1 MSKAIRWKV
10 PFQSINKVDY
20 EVWIYDEGYSGIPD
34 VVNAASTPFVTDE
47 ETDTDFF
54 APVRGSSGSL
64 NIIDP
69 DGTLMMDMLPSN
81 NAARPVR
88 LVKTVNNVQTI
99 VWQGFLT
106 CEAYS
111 QGFQFVAQSV
121 ELQIASL
128 LETADSISANQSDF
142 SGVISIRQLII
153 KCINAI
159 QSNMD
164 STDIFTTL
172 YFPAADWQIL
182 NFKCDTTLFLEL
194 KETENEEKVSHIV
207 SGRSIKD
214 ILTSLCTFMG
224 WCVREC
230 PNRALAFQR
239 LNDQD
244 TRYLYISKEDF
255 FDIDKSLG
263 TYLISGTKYEVD
275 MEDFSYRGSD
285 HEISTYA
292 GAKSVEVISAL
303 KSYDLGTKFPNVP
316 YGLLTVNPSSRW
328 PSQGEIYAGPT
339 NSQLDSNCVFRAM
352 FGQYIIDDPVSSGN
366 NFYDLLSSW
375 SGNTF
380 YQNTMWWTDSA
391 FQANYYDLVLNPTK
405 HGTFP
410 WSVMAFMARYRA
422 DDNTLKD
429 GLMIYGATG
438 YLRYADQQFWPMT
451 RFTLT
456 SSNYLYRQKALL
468 PFTANTGDIILTIN
482 VALYIYLHKGAESN
496 MTYYVPGIKVALQ
509 FGNKWAYKNGNTYA
523 WSSSFQTFQV
533 YFNATGGIDTES
545 GDISIP
551 ITSYMTGDIYIYIY
565 HETIGWGKYLY
576 PDSDTPVY
584 DPIMGMLISNIE
596 ISYNKPELSSKRNSN
611 HYFQLLGTNF
621 SSEKTVTNDMAT
633 DMDNNESPSILLYT
647 LNDKMR
653 YMTYNYLSGTTTNR
667 PEKDLLARLAK
678 YYKKKRRT
686 IQVEVEQIN
695 NYLPITRV
703 TEDNVQLQPLA
714 ETVDWALDRSTVTLM
729 EESADSE
736 T

>member
-20 EVWIYDEGYSGIPD
+20 EVWIYDEGYSGTPD
-34 VVNAASTPFVTDE
+34 LVNAASTPFVTDE
-47 ETDTDFF
+47 ETDTNFF

-88 LVKTVNNVQTI
+88 LVKTVNSVQTI

-111 QGFQFVAQSV
+111 QGFQFIAQNV
-121 ELQIASL
+121 ELQVASL
-128 LETADSISANQSDF
+128 LEAADSISANQSDF
-142 SGVISIRQLII
+142 SGVISIRELII
-153 KCINAI
+153 KCISAI

-182 NFKCDTTLFLEL
+182 NFKCDTSLFLDL
-194 KETENEEKVSHIV
+194 KETQNENRVDHVV
-207 SGRSIKD
+207 SGRSIKS

-244 TRYLYISKEDF
+244 TRYLYISKADF
-255 FDIDKSLG
+255 VDTNKSLG

-292 GAKSVEVISAL
+292 GAKSVEVISSL
-303 KSYDLGTKFPNVP
+303 KSYELGTKFPEIP
-316 YGLLTVNPSSRW
+316 YGLLAVNPSSRW
-328 PSQGEIYAGPT
+328 STQGEIYAGPT

-352 FGQYIIDDPVSSGN
+352 SGQYSIAEDLSDGSSFTLGSA
-366 NFYDLLSSW
+366 SS
-375 SGNTF
+375 SQTY
-380 YQNTMWWTDSA
+380 YQNTLWWVDND
-391 FQANYYDLVLNPTK
+391 FQTYYYDLVLNHTK
-405 HGTFP
+405 FGTSP
-410 WSVMAFMARYRA
+410 WYVMAFMAMYR
-422 DDNTLKD
+422 DNNNNLQE
-429 GLMIYGATG
+429 GLMLYGAT
-438 YLRYADQQFWPMT
+438 YALRYGDQQFWP
-451 RFTLT
+451 FTGSSLT
-456 SSNYLYRQKALL
+456 STNYIFRQKALL
-468 PFTANTGDIILTIN
+468 PFTAYTGRIAIAIN
-482 VALYIYLHKGAESN
+482 ISQFIFLHKGAVLN
-496 MTYYVPGIKVALQ
+496 MTYYTPSITIALQ
-509 FGNKWAYKNGNTYA
+509 FGNKWAVKNGNTYG
-523 WSSSFQTFQV
+523 WSSSFNTIEV
-533 YFNATGGIDTES
+533 YFNSNGTIDLDNDEL
-545 GDISIP
+545 SIP
-551 ITSYMTGDIYIYIY
+551 ITSYMTGDIYLYVY
-565 HETIGWGKYLY
+565 HRITGWGLY
-576 PDSDTPVY
+576 VYPGGVTDNY
-584 DPIMGMLISNIE
+584 DPIIGMLISSID
-596 ISYNKPELSSKRNSN
+596 ISYVKPELSSKRGTN

-621 SSEKTVTNDMAT
+621 SSEKVVTNDMAT

-703 TEDNVQLQPLA
+703 NEDNVQLQPLA
-714 ETVDWALDRSTVTLM
+714 ETIDWALDKSTVTLM
-729 EESADSE
+729 EESSDSE

>member
-20 EVWIYDEGYSGIPD
+20 EVWIYDEGYSGTPD
-34 VVNAASTPFVTDE
+34 IVSAASTPFVTDE

-88 LVKTVNNVQTI
+88 LVKTVNSVQTI

-111 QGFQFVAQSV
+111 QGFQFIAQNV
-121 ELQIASL
+121 ELQVASL
-128 LETADSISANQSDF
+128 LEAADSISANQSDF
-142 SGVISIRQLII
+142 SGIISIRQLII

-159 QSNMD
+159 QANMD

-182 NFKCDTTLFLEL
+182 NFKCDTSLFLDL
-194 KETENEEKVSHIV
+194 KETQNENRVDHVV
-207 SGRSIKD
+207 SGRSIKS

-244 TRYLYISKEDF
+244 TRYLYISKADF
-255 FDIDKSLG
+255 VDTNKSLG
-263 TYLISGTKYEVD
+263 TYLISGTKYEID

-292 GAKSVEVISAL
+292 GAKSVEVISSL
-303 KSYDLGTKFPNVP
+303 KSYELGTKFPEIP
-316 YGLLTVNPSSRW
+316 YGLLEGNPSSRW
-328 PSQGEIYAGPT
+328 STQGEIYAGPT

-352 FGQYIIDDPVSSGN
+352 SCQYSIAEDLSDGSSFTLGSA
-366 NFYDLLSSW
+366 SS
-375 SGNTF
+375 SQTY
-380 YQNTMWWTDSA
+380 YQNTLWWVDND
-391 FQANYYDLVLNPTK
+391 FQTYYYDLVLNHTK
-405 HGTFP
+405 YGTSP
-410 WSVMAFMARYRA
+410 WYVMAFMAMYR
-422 DDNTLKD
+422 DDNNNLQE
-429 GLMIYGATG
+429 GLMLYGAT
-438 YLRYADQQFWPMT
+438 YALRSGDQQFWP
-451 RFTLT
+451 FTGSSLT
-456 SSNYLYRQKALL
+456 STNYIFRQKALL
-468 PFTANTGDIILTIN
+468 PFTAYTGRIAIAIN
-482 VALYIYLHKGAESN
+482 IAQFIFLHKGAVLN
-496 MTYYVPGIKVALQ
+496 MTYYTPSITIALQ
-509 FGNKWAYKNGNTYA
+509 FGNKWAVKNGNTYG
-523 WSSSFQTFQV
+523 WSSSFNTIEV
-533 YFNATGGIDTES
+533 YFNSNGTIDLDNEEL
-545 GDISIP
+545 SIP
-551 ITSYMTGDIYIYIY
+551 ITSYMTGDIYLYIY
-565 HETIGWGKYLY
+565 HRITGWGLY
-576 PDSDTPVY
+576 IYPGGVTDNY
-584 DPIMGMLISNIE
+584 DPIIGMLISSID
-596 ISYNKPELSSKRNSN
+596 ISYVKPELSSKRGTN

-729 EESADSE
+729 EESSDSE